1 MVSTDERPHEEKSL
15 EASRARGVKPKSQI
29 QNRILFENEVD
40 VTCSSF
46 MLPSFSSPSP
56 SPSSPFLIVCGVV
69 LLVVVGVVVLVL
81 LLRWWSS
88 SPTNKMRT
96 TIYGLSSYFQINPW
110 SFCKKKR
117 ISLGDVSNHHPS
129 LPFKES
135 RPPRDPPKSDH
146 PSEKVSLH
154 DSLEQVKEE

>member
-15 EASRARGVKPKSQI
+15 EASRARGIKPKSQI
-29 QNRILFENEVD
+29 QNQILFENEVV

-69 LLVVVGVVVLVL
+69 LLVVVGVVVAVVVII
-81 LLRWWSS
+81 S
-88 SPTNKMRT
+88 NKKDEN
-96 TIYGLSSYFQINPW
+96 YYALSSYFQINPW
-110 SFCKKKR
+110 SLCKKNTYHWVMFQ
-117 ISLGDVSNHHPS
+117 IIHHPS